1 MDNHRLGHATMAAPD
16 RSDSIIRRLEVHD
29 RAKAAQRYVEF
40 FTAEIRNP
48 RTRRA
53 YAGAVT
59 KFFTW
64 CERHGLTL
72 ESVGPVH
79 VAAFVE
85 QLGRTLAA
93 PSVKQHLAA
102 VRMLYN
108 WLVLGQVVP
117 VNPAASVRGPKHIVK
132 KGKTPIPSTEE
143 ARALLDTI
151 PADTVV
157 GLRDR

>member
-1 MDNHRLGHATMAAPD
+1 MSTKSLTVLSPSLAGVPALVAA
-16 RSDSIIRRLEVHD
+16 
-29 RAKAAQRYVEF
+29 AGQKAARRYVEF

-53 YAGAVT
+53 YAGAAN

-72 ESVGPVH
+72 ESVGLVH

-93 PSVKQHLAA
+93 SSVKQHLAA
-102 VRMLYN
+102 VRMLYD

-117 VNPAASVRGPKHIVK
+117 V
-132 KGKTPIPSTEE
+132 
-143 ARALLDTI
+143 
-151 PADTVV
+151 
-157 GLRDR
+157 